1 MRNSSRKSNLIA
13 LLSLMN
19 SRQRVRPMAEDD
31 YRWLVSGIKYLFE
44 VDAETPA
51 QRRRLMA
58 LRKHV
63 SERVSEA
70 LDWQPRKPRV

>member
-1 MRNSSRKSNLIA
+1 MRNSSCKPNLIA
-13 LLSLMN
+13 LLSMVN
-19 SRQRVRPMAEDD
+19 SKQRVRPMTEDD

-51 QRRRLMA
+51 RRRRLIA

-70 LDWQPRKPRV
+70 LDWQRPKPRV

>member
-1 MRNSSRKSNLIA
+1 
-13 LLSLMN
+13 
-19 SRQRVRPMAEDD
+19 MAEDD
-31 YRWLVSGIKYLFE
+31 FRWLVSGIKYLFE

-51 QRRRLMA
+51 RRRRLIA

-63 SERVSEA
+63 AERVSEA